1 VLEQLCLAAEVRY
14 GLHSCAQFYE
24 LCVIKRV
31 TLWPPD
37 VVRTAINKGIR
48 LARYVDI
55 GVAHSRA
62 PEDLDWLD
70 WLVAELGGLAQT
82 TSIRLRP
89 ANRRSSKAL
98 AAARNCVDRSG
109 YSLGFIE
116 ASAKGKAASRRNR
129 AGAFRAR
136 RRGPGEQTASAL
148 HFKVTTR
155 RCGCRGSGG
164 SVHRPSCLTLCIR
177 SR

>member
-55 GVAHSRA
+55 GVAHLRA
-62 PEDLDWLD
+62 PEDLDWPD

-82 TSIRLRP
+82 NSIRLRP
-89 ANRRSSKAL
+89 ANRRSSNAL

-116 ASAKGKAASRRNR
+116 AYVKGKAASRRNR
-129 AGAFRAR
+129 AGAFRGPEAR
-136 RRGPGEQTASAL
+136 AWRADGFSASLQSDYPDVAVAEAVAAAFTAHLA
-148 HFKVTTR
+148 
-155 RCGCRGSGG
+155 
-164 SVHRPSCLTLCIR
+164 
-177 SR
+177 